1 MPSRAGCLKNTA
13 PHDGGAR
20 GPHSGNAAACG
31 RSALARLRP
40 PRPTSPHTHT
50 ASPSPPQPAPT
61 ASPQPPA
68 QAPSHAM
75 GRKTCGRPNPM
86 SLMTRPKPN
95 SKTYD
100 PWMAGSHPPSP
111 TPPRTAPRA
120 RATGLSVTLRRHRP
134 TRVNCGRRL
143 HALPRD
149 TTRRR
154 RAPARRGGPPTR
166 FPLPSIG
173 KPEKYLAGHTPFAP
187 HALAGAALLSRR
199 APLSRIVTLRCA
211 RAG

>member
-1 MPSRAGCLKNTA
+1 MRPIRARTPPPAA
-13 PHDGGAR
+13 PDIASHA
-20 GPHSGNAAACG
+20 HSQ
-31 RSALARLRP
+31 P
-40 PRPTSPHTHT
+40 Q
-50 ASPSPPQPAPT
+50 PPQPAPT
-61 ASPQPPA
+61 ATASPLRQPPA
-68 QAPSHAM
+68 PAPRPLAPDPSHAM

-95 SKTYD
+95 SKMYD
-100 PWMAGSHPPSP
+100 PWMAGSHPPIPHSAP
-111 TPPRTAPRA
+111 HRPRA

-199 APLSRIVTLRCA
+199 APLPRIVTLRCA